1 MPVKE
6 TCCTN
11 CAHLPVCAFK
21 GYIAG
26 AQEAIDKLTIMT
38 SKAEREY
45 IHEIKFIKP
54 INVECTNFMPNTT
67 LRKSSRTTH
76 DKVSYRDDPRDPRNQ
91 G

>member
-38 SKAEREY
+38 PKAEHEY
-45 IHEIKFIKP
+45 IHDIEFIKP
-54 INVECTNFMPNTT
+54 INVECSYYMPNFVT
-67 LRKSSRTTH
+67 RKAMPTKIETPPSVYSHSKTGK
-76 DKVSYRDDPRDPRNQ
+76 D
-91 G
+91 